1 MKIGTHDIRYI
12 HSISTKLG
20 LFIFRF
26 IFILG
31 LATYLTHLDQRSIWN
46 TIITWIFTY
55 IIKILNKCK
64 NYWKTYI
71 CTYRWF
77 EDDYHKFRKAVL
89 HIATLDSLL
98 SLASVARLHGY
109 CRFVSALDSL
119 LSLASVARLHGYCRF
134 VSTLDSLLSLAS
146 VARLHGYCR
155 FVSTLD
161 CLLSLPL

>member
-1 MKIGTHDIRYI
+1 MVFRKST
-12 HSISTKLG
+12 ISEVLKFVIY
-20 LFIFRF
+20 FIFV
-26 IFILG
+26 IFKFS
-31 LATYLTHLDQRSIWN
+31 TN
-46 TIITWIFTY
+46 
-55 IIKILNKCK
+55 
-64 NYWKTYI
+64 KTYI

-109 CRFVSALDSL
+109 CRFVSTLDSL

-146 VARLHGYCR
+146 VARYKPAVTMKSGYRCYR
-155 FVSTLD
+155 E
-161 CLLSLPL
+161 